1 MKLTLNRREAQE
13 KGFFK
18 TSTVYYL
25 DVSLEATPEEMTLIK
40 KHQWGDNLMWEG
52 VIRGGHEQDWPLKQV
67 VGKPHSWPFDTVEHL
82 AYVESQ
88 VIENAKKLKQ
98 QLDAA
103 AVFTSGGPREIEL

>member
-25 DVSLEATPEEMTLIK
+25 DVNLEATPEEMALIK
-40 KHQWGDNLMWEG
+40 KHQWGENLMWEG

-82 AYVESQ
+82 VYVESQ
-88 VIENAKKLKQ
+88 VIANAKKLKQ
-98 QLDAA
+98 QVEADGG
-103 AVFTSGGPREIEL
+103 FTSAGPREFEL